1 MQHKIEGVG
10 ALHGSHSPCSLSRNS
25 LMRRFSLIIFTLGLA
40 LFLSSCSSPS
50 ISAKSDQDFSLN
62 IPSSSS
68 TGCSE
73 EDVDKV
79 VCFFSYEIT
88 SLADTPK
95 SLSGYFFA
103 LVEGKIYLADSS
115 SDRTNSLTDTW
126 NPGDKK
132 SGNIFFSLPSE
143 SEISSI
149 FFGPP
154 GTSSIEGAVLIAPV
168 SVTAIDPQTK
178 KRKDCESTF
187 KGMNEML
194 SRWREASEYPWV
206 VGSPSCFEM
215 ENVYFLATI
224 SAATGVKYPEGG
236 ELPQCFGNVVAKT
249 QIQNLYVLA
258 KKNDYALFEDSLSG
272 FGIVTLK
279 GGLDSEFCSY
289 ELGKI
294 PTLRVLN

>member
-1 MQHKIEGVG
+1 MNLIELEKLKAVIGSRKFWLAASTHKG
-10 ALHGSHSPCSLSRNS
+10 
-25 LMRRFSLIIFTLGLA
+25 
-40 LFLSSCSSPS
+40 
-50 ISAKSDQDFSLN
+50 
-62 IPSSSS
+62 
-68 TGCSE
+68 E
-73 EDVDKV
+73 EEIV
-79 VCFFSYEIT
+79 VQ
-88 SLADTPK
+88 AHK
-95 SLSGYFFA
+95 SLKKEFPDLLTILVPRHPNRGEEIKSAFA
-103 LVEGKIYLADSS
+103 EINFAQRSKNQDIAAATEIYLADSS

-249 QIQNLYVLA
+249 QIENLYVLA
-258 KKNDYALFEDSLSG
+258 KKNDYALFEDTVSG